1 MFANLRNSQRFVI
14 YTISVLLSI
23 ATTGLSRLDAQAS
36 NATIGGTV
44 TDSSGAT
51 IAGAAIQVR
60 NVGTGIAQATTSDQ
74 QGRYRVP
81 DLVIGDYEVQA
92 TNPGFQ
98 TVVHKGITLS
108 VGSSPVVDFSLPVG
122 QAQQTVTVE
131 AEVSQVDTQ
140 STAVGALVEG
150 AQTESGCP
158 LVSVRP
164 IIYRCR
170 SAIKAGVNAFLP
182 R

>member
-1 MFANLRNSQRFVI
+1 MFANLRISQRFVI
-14 YTISVLLSI
+14 YSMCALLGVATIE
-23 ATTGLSRLDAQAS
+23 LSRLDAQAS

-60 NVGTGIAQATTSDQ
+60 NIGTGITQAATSDQ

-92 TNPGFQ
+92 ANPGFQ

-108 VGSSPVVDFSLPVG
+108 VGSSPVV
-122 QAQQTVTVE
+122 
-131 AEVSQVDTQ
+131 
-140 STAVGALVEG
+140 
-150 AQTESGCP
+150 
-158 LVSVRP
+158 
-164 IIYRCR
+164 
-170 SAIKAGVNAFLP
+170 
-182 R
+182 